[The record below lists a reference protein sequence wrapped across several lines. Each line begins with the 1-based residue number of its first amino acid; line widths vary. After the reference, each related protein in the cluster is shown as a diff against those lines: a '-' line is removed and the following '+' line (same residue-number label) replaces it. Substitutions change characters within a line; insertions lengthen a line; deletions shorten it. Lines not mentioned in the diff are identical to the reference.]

1 MKMNLA
7 AHLAIILLFCSL
19 TRADSLDEL
28 ARDFWAWR
36 AAEQPVSSDDIPR
49 IERPSGWAPDW
60 SPKAAA
66 RYHKQL
72 DEFETRWQ
80 KMDASTWPIPRQI
93 DYRLMGS
100 ALSRVRWE
108 LDRLRG
114 WQRDP
119 SFYVQQTV
127 GAYLQRLLPPP
138 PFDSAR
144 SKQIVA
150 TLASIPRTLAS
161 ARQNLTE
168 PAAPFAR
175 IALSQLQDIRSRL
188 LKSVAGLRPLLDAE
202 SSRDLDSDAERAA
215 VALELYRDWLTQR
228 LPTMRT
234 ETAIGRDNYIFFLK
248 KVALLPFSP
257 EQLLEMGKQEWARSV
272 ASQVYEEHRNTGIP
286 QLPLLKDESKQIAQE
301 QKDELAVRRYLQLK
315 DILTVPDWLQ
325 HYRFAPTPTYLAGF
339 ADITELDD
347 FTGPSRLKE
356 NCTRYI
362 SAPSLN
368 LGYFAATM
376 AKDPRGIIVHE
387 GVPGHYFQLALSWA
401 NPDPI
406 RRHYYDSSANEGIG
420 FYAEEMLLHAG
431 LFDDRPRTREF
442 IWNFMRLR
450 ALRVEV
456 DVKLA
461 LGEFSL
467 DHAAAYLKNTVPM
480 DSDTAKGEAA
490 MFATT
495 PGQAISYQIGKLQIY
510 KFLADAHRQKGNNFN
525 LRAFHDF
532 VWQNGN
538 VPIALQR
545 WEFLGLRDE
554 IQTQ

>member
-1 MKMNLA
+1 MRSRPSSSKVAPASRRSHAGINPQSINRHNEFRSFAFAVRVRLYLDLHMKTRFAVQLTSVLFLLFLPFVVRADALANLA
-7 AHLAIILLFCSL
+7 S
-19 TRADSLDEL
+19 
-28 ARDFWAWR
+28 DFWAWR
-36 AAEQPVSSDDIPR
+36 APEQPVSSDDIPR
-49 IERPSGWAPDW
+49 IERPSGWVPDW
-60 SPKAAA
+60 SPEAVA

-72 DEFETRWQ
+72 DEYEMRWQ
-80 KMDASTWPIPRQI
+80 KIDPSTWPIPRQV

-108 LDRLRG
+108 LDCIRN

-127 GAYLQRLLPPP
+127 GAYLQLLLPPP

-150 TLASIPRTLAS
+150 TLASISRTLAS

-188 LKSVAGLRPLLDAE
+188 LKSVAGLKPLLDAE
-202 SSRDLDSDAERAA
+202 SSRNLDSVSEQAA
-215 VALELYRDWLTQR
+215 VALESYRDWLTQR
-228 LPTMRT
+228 IPTMRK
-234 ETAIGRDNYIFFLK
+234 ETTIGRDNYVFFLK
-248 KVALLPFSP
+248 SVALLPFSP

-272 ASQVYEEHRNTGIP
+272 ASQVYEEHRNAGIP
-286 QLPLLKDESKQIAQE
+286 ELRLFKDESEQIAQE

-325 HYRFAPTPTYLAGF
+325 HYRFAPTPPYLARF

-347 FTGPSRLKE
+347 FTGPNRLKE

-387 GVPGHYFQLALSWA
+387 GVPGHYF
-401 NPDPI
+401 
-406 RRHYYDSSANEGIG
+406 
-420 FYAEEMLLHAG
+420 
-431 LFDDRPRTREF
+431 
-442 IWNFMRLR
+442 
-450 ALRVEV
+450 
-456 DVKLA
+456 
-461 LGEFSL
+461 
-467 DHAAAYLKNTVPM
+467 
-480 DSDTAKGEAA
+480 
-490 MFATT
+490 
-495 PGQAISYQIGKLQIY
+495 
-510 KFLADAHRQKGNNFN
+510 
-525 LRAFHDF
+525 
-532 VWQNGN
+532 
-538 VPIALQR
+538 
-545 WEFLGLRDE
+545 
-554 IQTQ
+554 